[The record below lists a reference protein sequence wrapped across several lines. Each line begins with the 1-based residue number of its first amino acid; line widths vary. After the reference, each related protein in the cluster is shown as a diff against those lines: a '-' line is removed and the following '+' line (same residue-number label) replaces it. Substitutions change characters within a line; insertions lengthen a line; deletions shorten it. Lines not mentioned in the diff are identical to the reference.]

1 MADYAI
7 RIKTAIENDAA
18 KRKLMELKAE
28 CQSTAKQLTELDRK
42 ISAIKGNT
50 KLATDLQAAKDAA
63 AATAQQ
69 LDNID
74 AKLADMTAKRAA
86 LLANTPGYSGM
97 SQSAINGIAGQ
108 QIQNENP
115 ALVTQADTASTQY
128 AAQAATV
135 EQLTSAY
142 QDQQSTLARLES
154 QKSSLEGTFAA
165 ETAALREEN
174 TAQEDERQAA
184 EDSASAEER
193 AGLAAQTRAERV
205 RMAFSRFGSWVGSGM
220 GRMGSLV
227 KSGVSGIFSHFSS
240 GFSRITRLGGYF
252 ASRLK
257 RIIFG
262 ALVFNA
268 VSAAFRSL
276 VTYFKSALGQSQQ
289 FTSAMANLK
298 GAALTAV
305 SPLVQ
310 LLTPAL
316 TMIANAAA
324 TAFSYLAKLISL
336 LTGKS
341 VSSMKAFA
349 SSTNA
354 AGKAAKNATTSID
367 ELNII
372 DQNSGSGTG
381 STAPNFGFDG
391 KSPLLDSMLESIK
404 GGDWGQ
410 AGTLLA
416 DKLNGIVDTF
426 DAAAWGQKIGTVLQ
440 NGVSFAFHLLY
451 GFDWNGLGSN
461 IATLFNNALGKIDAA
476 QVGALFVE
484 KIALGL
490 RLLGGFLADLDW
502 AQLGK
507 KIGEFFIG
515 AFDQL
520 TAAIQSI
527 DWGKIGR
534 GVRDGLASVDWVGVA
549 QSMFT
554 FIGSAFGGLA
564 AYLVGLFGVA
574 IETIR
579 SYFLQEMESCGGSLI
594 LGFFKGILD
603 VLANIAV
610 WIYTNILLPFIN
622 GFKAA
627 FGIHSPSTV
636 MSEQGG
642 FLMSGLLNG
651 ILSGNPGLQKAIEG
665 IKTMFGGINTFLS
678 GVFTGNWR
686 KAWDGLKS
694 ILRGAVNGI
703 IGFINGMVS
712 AVCGGLNA
720 VIGAINNLRFDIP
733 TWVPF
738 FGGKNI
744 GFNIP
749 SISAPQIPYLAQGA
763 VIPANREFMAVLGDQ
778 TSGTNVEAPL
788 DTIKQAVAEVLAQS
802 ATRDTVVNLTAQLD
816 GDVIYHN
823 QQRVSARR
831 GYPVGLNPSFA

>member
-28 CQSTAKQLTELDRK
+28 CQSTAKQLTEIDRK

-50 KLATDLQAAKDAA
+50 KLAADLQAAKDAA

-69 LDNID
+69 LDEVG
-74 AKLADMTAKRAA
+74 AKLDALKSKEVARLSASPAGAGLSPSSLALTAQSNVETAHPELVQQSDTLTQTMSKQDAEVAKLTADY
-86 LLANTPGYSGM
+86 N
-97 SQSAINGIAGQ
+97 GQ
-108 QIQNENP
+108 QQ
-115 ALVTQADTASTQY
+115 
-128 AAQAATV
+128 
-135 EQLTSAY
+135 
-142 QDQQSTLARLES
+142 TLAGLES
-154 QKSSLEGTFAA
+154 QKSTLSAQFDA
-165 ETAALREEN
+165 ETAGYHK
-174 TAQEDERQAA
+174 TAAAAEQAA
-184 EDSASAEER
+184 
-193 AGLAAQTRAERV
+193 TVKERV
-205 RMAFSRFGSWVGSGM
+205 SGAFSVFGRAITAGVGSIG
-220 GRMGSLV
+220 
-227 KSGVSGIFSHFSS
+227 SGVSKMFS
-240 GFSRITRLGGYF
+240 GFAGGINKITRLGGYF

-316 TMIANAAA
+316 TMIANSAA

-451 GFDWNGLGSN
+451 GFDWNGLGSK

-476 QVGALFVE
+476 QVGALFVA

-579 SYFLQEMESCGGSLI
+579 SSFLQEMESCGGSLI
-594 LGFFKGILD
+594 LGFYKGILD

-733 TWVPF
+733 TWVPV

-778 TSGTNVEAPL
+778 TSGTNVEAPIS
-788 DTIKQAVAEVLAQS
+788 TIKQAVAEVLAGTSQ
-802 ATRDTVVNLTAQLD
+802 DLVVDLTATLD
-816 GDVIYHN
+816 GDKIYDKL
-823 QQRVSARR
+823 QRIRLRR
-831 GYPVGLNPSFA
+831 GVQIVADPATL

>member
-1 MADYAI
+1 MA
-7 RIKTAIENDAA
+7 
-18 KRKLMELKAE
+18 
-28 CQSTAKQLTELDRK
+28 
-42 ISAIKGNT
+42 
-50 KLATDLQAAKDAA
+50 
-63 AATAQQ
+63 
-69 LDNID
+69 
-74 AKLADMTAKRAA
+74 
-86 LLANTPGYSGM
+86 
-97 SQSAINGIAGQ
+97 
-108 QIQNENP
+108 
-115 ALVTQADTASTQY
+115 
-128 AAQAATV
+128 
-135 EQLTSAY
+135 
-142 QDQQSTLARLES
+142 
-154 QKSSLEGTFAA
+154 
-165 ETAALREEN
+165 
-174 TAQEDERQAA
+174 
-184 EDSASAEER
+184 
-193 AGLAAQTRAERV
+193 
-205 RMAFSRFGSWVGSGM
+205 
-220 GRMGSLV
+220 
-227 KSGVSGIFSHFSS
+227 
-240 GFSRITRLGGYF
+240 
-252 ASRLK
+252 
-257 RIIFG
+257 
-262 ALVFNA
+262 
-268 VSAAFRSL
+268 
-276 VTYFKSALGQSQQ
+276 
-289 FTSAMANLK
+289 
-298 GAALTAV
+298 
-305 SPLVQ
+305 
-310 LLTPAL
+310 
-316 TMIANAAA
+316 
-324 TAFSYLAKLISL
+324 
-336 LTGKS
+336 
-341 VSSMKAFA
+341 
-349 SSTNA
+349 
-354 AGKAAKNATTSID
+354 
-367 ELNII
+367 
-372 DQNSGSGTG
+372 
-381 STAPNFGFDG
+381 
-391 KSPLLDSMLESIK
+391 
-404 GGDWGQ
+404 
-410 AGTLLA
+410 
-416 DKLNGIVDTF
+416 
-426 DAAAWGQKIGTVLQ
+426 
-440 NGVSFAFHLLY
+440 
-451 GFDWNGLGSN
+451 
-461 IATLFNNALGKIDAA
+461 
-476 QVGALFVE
+476 

-579 SYFLQEMESCGGSLI
+579 SSFLQEMESCGGSLI
-594 LGFFKGILD
+594 LGFYKGILD

-733 TWVPF
+733 TWVPV

-778 TSGTNVEAPL
+778 TSGTNVEAPIS
-788 DTIKQAVAEVLAQS
+788 TIKQAVAEVLAGTSQ
-802 ATRDTVVNLTAQLD
+802 DLVVDLTATLD
-816 GDVIYHN
+816 GDKIYDKL
-823 QQRVSARR
+823 QRIRLRR
-831 GYPVGLNPSFA
+831 GVQIVADPATL